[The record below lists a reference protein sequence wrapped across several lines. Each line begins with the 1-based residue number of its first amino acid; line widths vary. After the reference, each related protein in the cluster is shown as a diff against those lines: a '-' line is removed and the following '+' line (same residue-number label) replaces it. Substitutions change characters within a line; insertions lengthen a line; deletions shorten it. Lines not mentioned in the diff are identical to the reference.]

1 MIFYTKFIYSIYF
14 FRSEN
19 SQCLSSLLARDIAKK
34 IFDVRNLT
42 ELPEKINEILEQL
55 LVCYF
60 FVVNVINDDVYLN
73 DDNAYVELE
82 GGVLFCCCCLYSATA
97 SSRWVLKKN

>member
-14 FRSEN
+14 FRPEN

-34 IFDVRNLT
+34 IFDVRHLT
-42 ELPEKINEILEQL
+42 ELTEIKGINGILEQL

-60 FVVNVINDDVYLN
+60 L
-73 DDNAYVELE
+73 
-82 GGVLFCCCCLYSATA
+82 
-97 SSRWVLKKN
+97 W